1 MSVHPHG
8 DDTTPIEP
16 STTPPVD
23 TTVLATV
30 AADLLREVRAR
41 EPLVQVVTNAVVTNV
56 TANVLLALGA
66 SPAMCDVPGEAGPFA
81 QVADGLLVNLGT
93 PHAEQRAGALEAASA
108 ARDAGTPWV
117 LDPVAVGTL
126 PVRTELARRLLA
138 ARPTL
143 VRGNASE
150 ILALAGQG
158 TGGRGVDTADA
169 PEAALPA
176 ARRLAREGAVVAVSG
191 PVDLVTGDVTSDV
204 TGDVTSGADVLR
216 VHNGHRW
223 LTRMT
228 GGGCALGAVMAAF
241 AGVARRTG
249 CTTAHAA
256 LAATVAY
263 TLAAE
268 RAAARVAGP
277 GSFAVAL
284 LDELDRLSPEDVR
297 RDARLSVAAASP
309 AGSAGT
315 AGTAA
320 GLAAEAAR

>member
-126 PVRTELARRLLA
+126 RGLTSTPATALELMDSYAASWRQTLWRVRFPAAIPQMVPAFRLA
-138 ARPTL
+138 AS
-143 VRGNASE
+143 ASVV
-150 ILALAGQG
+150 G
-158 TGGRGVDTADA
+158 
-169 PEAALPA
+169 
-176 ARRLAREGAVVAVSG
+176 VVAV
-191 PVDLVTGDVTSDV
+191 
-204 TGDVTSGADVLR
+204 
-216 VHNGHRW
+216 
-223 LTRMT
+223 M
-228 GGGCALGAVMAAF
+228 
-241 AGVARRTG
+241 
-249 CTTAHAA
+249 
-256 LAATVAY
+256 
-263 TLAAE
+263 
-268 RAAARVAGP
+268 
-277 GSFAVAL
+277 
-284 LDELDRLSPEDVR
+284 
-297 RDARLSVAAASP
+297 
-309 AGSAGT
+309 
-315 AGTAA
+315 A
-320 GLAAEAAR
+320 GLLAHEVRCGRDQSTERG